1 MNRKGIILAGG
12 SGSRLYP
19 LTRVLSKQL
28 LNVYDKPMIYYP
40 LTTLML
46 CGIRELLIIT
56 TAKHLPLY
64 KELLGDGEIFGL
76 NIEYKI
82 QNKPEGIAQ
91 AFILGEEFLAGSPC
105 VMILGDNLY
114 HGNYLIELLV
124 KNLNNKGA
132 SIFAYSVSD
141 PERYCVVEFDKNKKI
156 LSLEEKPQNPKS
168 YYAVTG
174 IYFYDSDVCNKA
186 KLIKPSDRGE
196 LEITDLNKIY
206 LSQNKLNLEIMGRGV
221 AWLDTGTCD
230 SLHEASSYIRTIE
243 KRQGLKIGS
252 PEEVAFRKGWIS
264 RDQLIEIAYQCIGSN
279 YSNYLI
285 KLANSNIFGTEKTK

>member
-19 LTRVLSKQL
+19 LTKVLSKQL
-28 LNVYDKPMIYYP
+28 MNVYDKPMIYYP

-46 CGIRELLIIT
+46 CGIRDFLIIT
-56 TAKHLPLY
+56 TKRDLPLY
-64 KELLGDGEIFGL
+64 EELLGDGKLIGI

-82 QNKPEGIAQ
+82 QAKPDGIAQ
-91 AFILGEEFLAGSPC
+91 AFILGEDFLNGSPC

-124 KNLNNKGA
+124 NNLNKKGA

-141 PERYCVVEFDKNKKI
+141 PERYCVVDFDKNKNI
-156 LSLEEKPQNPKS
+156 LSLEEKPENPKS
-168 YYAVTG
+168 VYAVTG
-174 IYFYDSDVCNKA
+174 IYFYDADVCEKA
-186 KLIKPSDRGE
+186 KLLKLSDRGE

-206 LSQNKLNLEIMGRGV
+206 LREKKLNLEIMGRGV
-221 AWLDTGTCD
+221 AWLDTGTFD
-230 SLHEASSYIRTIE
+230 SLHNASSYIRTIE

-252 PEEVAFRKGWIS
+252 PEEAAFRKGWIS
-264 RDQLIEIAYQCIGSN
+264 KEELKEIAAKCLGSN
-279 YSNYLI
+279 YSKYLM
-285 KLANSNIFGTEKTK
+285 KLAKTNIIDTKN